1 MKRHSTDLV
10 SLVFGLI
17 FLAASGWWLAGQYVH
32 IDVPHLG
39 WITAAVLIGLG
50 LLGLLGSLRG
60 ERPEPAP
67 ASAVPAP
74 VPMAMT
80 RPTSAPPSFRTD
92 TTPDDGPDKAPDKAP
107 DNGPNIGPDDGP
119 DDGPQDAPST
129 DFR

>member
-60 ERPEPAP
+60 ERPEAAP

-74 VPMAMT
+74 VPMAMS
-80 RPTSAPPSFRTD
+80 RPTSAPPGVRTD
-92 TTPDDGPDKAPDKAP
+92 NTPDDGPTIGP
-107 DNGPNIGPDDGP
+107 DNGPTIGPDNGP
-119 DDGPQDAPST
+119 DEGPQDAPST

>member
-17 FLAASGWWLAGQYVH
+17 FLAASGWWLAGHFVH

-60 ERPEPAP
+60 ERAEP
-67 ASAVPAP
+67 ASATPVPASTSL
-74 VPMAMT
+74 T
-80 RPTSAPPSFRTD
+80 RPTSAPPSSR
-92 TTPDDGPDKAPDKAP
+92 PDDADGPD
-107 DNGPNIGPDDGP
+107 GS

-129 DFR
+129 DIR